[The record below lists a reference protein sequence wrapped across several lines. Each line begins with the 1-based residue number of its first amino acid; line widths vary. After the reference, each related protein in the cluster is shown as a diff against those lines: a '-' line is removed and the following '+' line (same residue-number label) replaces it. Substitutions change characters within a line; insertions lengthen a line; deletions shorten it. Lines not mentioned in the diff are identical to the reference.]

1 MDVGGQDD
9 KHIHPHR
16 QGDEVREREPTTMA
30 PGKMRWGDAADVQ
43 GTSVHGEAEP
53 WSGRTKNDLPPPQIY
68 GPDEKGI
75 KTTVEYRYNEEG
87 QKVKITKKT
96 RVLKKKKVISK
107 DTMARKQWEK
117 FGDAKGIAPGTDNL
131 TAVSTDE
138 IYVERPKKLG
148 MKQEDEQVRR
158 RRTHKRKKYTRMK
171 ESRRGKTERFAHDV
185 EHARRGKKI
194 LTRIHP
200 RADMQ
205 QSKPDALAAL
215 AGTNTSLLVCRICGK
230 KGDHWTSKCPYKVR
244 GKVHRHYPPPKCPR
258 QPEPGR

>member
-1 MDVGGQDD
+1 
-9 KHIHPHR
+9 
-16 QGDEVREREPTTMA
+16 MA

-43 GTSVHGEAEP
+43 GSSVHGEAEP
-53 WSGRTKNDLPPPQIY
+53 WNGRTKNDLPPPQIY

-75 KTTVEYRYNEEG
+75 KTTVEYRYNEDG

-158 RRTHKRKKYTRMK
+158 RRRTSRQKKYTRRK
-171 ESRRGKTERFAHDV
+171 EAFRAITERCARDV
-185 EHARRGKKI
+185 EYARRKKNADPNPP
-194 LTRIHP
+194 TRRHATAQT
-200 RADMQ
+200 RCTRRTRRYQHVLARVSHLRKERGSLDQ
-205 QSKPDALAAL
+205 QVSLQGTRKSAPALS
-215 AGTNTSLLVCRICGK
+215 T
-230 KGDHWTSKCPYKVR
+230 PKV
-244 GKVHRHYPPPKCPR
+244 P
-258 QPEPGR
+258 